1 MIIDQIY
8 LLSKECWSKIKM
20 LVSLIELLNPFQAF
34 YLSLNILKDRWN
46 ELHLDSACAVLS
58 AALQV

>member
-8 LLSKECWSKIKM
+8 LLSKECWCEKQRSKIKM

-34 YLSLNILKDRWN
+34 YLSLNILKDR
-46 ELHLDSACAVLS
+46 
-58 AALQV
+58 